1 MRYLFPALGVLS
13 AIALAAPAAVAAP
26 SDVKGLWITTDY
38 PATTVRAGDT
48 TTIKLKVQNYN
59 LPPESVTL
67 KISDVPADWKA
78 TVLGGGAPIAAA
90 MPASNDNVPIEL
102 KLEIPA
108 GAGAG
113 THRLML
119 IASGT
124 NASTQLPLDVTVA
137 QDLPAKLTIKSKL
150 PSIRGTPH
158 SSFDYDF
165 TVTNDGDKDA
175 VVNLAASAPPGFQTS
190 FTESYGSQEITS
202 IPIPAGQS
210 KDLKVKVQT
219 PSDVTEGSYPVKVRA
234 STGDVAAET
243 GMTMQ
248 IAGQPQ
254 LHLTGQDGRLSAQ
267 AEAGKATPISLT
279 VSNDGTAPARDVELS
294 GSPPSDWK
302 VEFQPSKIDA
312 LAPKAKQVVQAL
324 LTPSAKALAGDYMTT
339 MRAGTEGNSSSADF
353 RITVSTSTLWGI
365 VGAGIIAAALLVAVG
380 AVARF
385 GRR

>member
-1 MRYLFPALGVLS
+1 MRYLYPTLGFLAALVLS
-13 AIALAAPAAVAAP
+13 LPASADVP
-26 SDVKGLWITTDY
+26 GGVKGLWITTDY

-48 TTIKLKVQNYN
+48 TTLKLKVQNYN
-59 LPPESVTL
+59 LAPESVAL
-67 KISDVPADWKA
+67 KVSDVPEGWKA

-90 MPASNDNVPIEL
+90 MPATNDNVPIEL
-102 KLEIPA
+102 KIEVPA
-108 GAGAG
+108 GTAAG
-113 THRLML
+113 THRLVL
-119 IASGT
+119 AASGST
-124 NASTQLPLDVTVA
+124 ANAQLPIDVTIGQSV
-137 QDLPAKLTIKSKL
+137 PAKLSIKSKL

-165 TVTNDGDKDA
+165 TVTNGGDKDA
-175 VVNLAASAPPGFQTS
+175 VVSLAAAAPDGFQTS
-190 FTESYGSQEITS
+190 FTESYGTQEITS

-210 KDLKVKVQT
+210 KDLKVKVQP
-219 PSDVTEGSYPVKVRA
+219 PSDVTGNSYPVKVRVA
-234 STGDVAAET
+234 AGDVSAET
-243 GMTMQ
+243 SMTMQ
-248 IAGQPQ
+248 IVGQPQ
-254 LHLTGQDGRLSAQ
+254 LHLTGADGRLSAS

-279 VSNDGTAPARDVELS
+279 VSNDGTAPARDIDLS

-302 VEFQPSKIDA
+302 VEFQPSKIAA

-339 MRAGTEGNSSSADF
+339 MRAGTEADSSSADF

-365 VGAGIIAAALLVAVG
+365 VGAGIIAAALVVAVG